1 MHAVPSVLGRSL
13 LVAAL
18 FAAGTAR
25 ADSAFE
31 ARGAGSTFVADDARV
46 LGHLGHAGQLRFV
59 WGKDPIVR
67 RSKDGV
73 VLESVVEHQLDTQLV
88 AALGLFDRFE
98 IGAQLSGRVQLAPG
112 AGFAA
117 LPSSL
122 SAPAPRLFAKALLV
136 DTGLFQASLRAR
148 GALLE
153 SIEPG
158 AVLSLDPGWARFTLD
173 LGAAIWPTSTSL
185 VTMPFALN
193 ATVPVHERVAVTL
206 DTFGA
211 VTSQR
216 IPLEAMAGARVD
228 LGVVDIVVGVGGGL
242 LADVGT
248 PAVRLTTAL
257 AWRFDPVVAVVPAVN
272 AVEPQPVEE
281 VVAAEVVAVV
291 VDTPPII
298 EAAPVVPA
306 VVAVA
311 EVTVDH
317 TGVTFGDDVVLF
329 PVDRDTLL
337 PDGLRLLEI
346 VAARIKDHPEAT
358 RILIEGHAD
367 ARGDSAFNTEL
378 SLWRAEAVRR
388 SLVAAGVAPERLVV
402 RAAGSS
408 RPVAP
413 NKTAAGRRQNRRAEI
428 TFESA
433 SETP

>member
-1 MHAVPSVLGRSL
+1 M
-13 LVAAL
+13 
-18 FAAGTAR
+18 
-25 ADSAFE
+25 
-31 ARGAGSTFVADDARV
+31 GSY
-46 LGHLGHAGQLRFV
+46 
-59 WGKDPIVR
+59 
-67 RSKDGV
+67 
-73 VLESVVEHQLDTQLV
+73 
-88 AALGLFDRFE
+88 
-98 IGAQLSGRVQLAPG
+98 
-112 AGFAA
+112 
-117 LPSSL
+117 
-122 SAPAPRLFAKALLV
+122 
-136 DTGLFQASLRAR
+136 
-148 GALLE
+148 
-153 SIEPG
+153 G
-158 AVLSLDPGWARFTLD
+158 AV
-173 LGAAIWPTSTSL
+173 
-185 VTMPFALN
+185 
-193 ATVPVHERVAVTL
+193 
-206 DTFGA
+206 
-211 VTSQR
+211 
-216 IPLEAMAGARVD
+216 
-228 LGVVDIVVGVGGGL
+228 
-242 LADVGT
+242 
-248 PAVRLTTAL
+248 TTAL

-388 SLVAAGVAPERLVV
+388 SLVAAGVAPERLLV